1 MARLAPHWPNHG
13 RCDYMHL
20 IRSQFSGQALKLA
33 NLGNAQKCECTLAK
47 GCIQGKG
54 NSAPSPF
61 VMSVSIVASRPGD
74 AQHSCISTAANV
86 LERRRTLETI
96 PEIWRD
102 ALLAYDSNKRPVCPV
117 TGRLLHDWPRAT
129 APSFNQLLRAQA
141 VGLRT
146 GPISNTLAIDFDGI
160 KSWKTFRH
168 LFGGQ
173 PWDVLPDSIQWTS
186 GRDARR
192 QVAFFVAPEHHHL
205 LGTKRRKI
213 DDLEFRWE
221 SAASVICGKHPLTA
235 GYKWL
240 EGYAPWEQELATLP
254 LELIEKIPNCREAP
268 ERLITNYQ
276 PNVYDLVVPL
286 DQFITY
292 ASSVLIRN
300 GSNEGCC
307 NDDAIR
313 LSMDLV
319 AAENWLMAQKVGV
332 DRSAQELFDEYVSN
346 CPDRVNGKPLNVQ
359 AMQARFDG
367 ALRRNPTPP
376 TPEHKLVERLEFQK
390 RQAARRAA

>member
-1 MARLAPHWPNHG
+1 
-13 RCDYMHL
+13 MHL
-20 IRSQFSGQALKLA
+20 IRSQFSDQALKLA
-33 NLGNAQKCECTLAK
+33 NLGNAQKCESTLAK
-47 GCIQGKG
+47 GCSQGKG
-54 NSAPSPF
+54 ISAPSPL
-61 VMSVSIVASRPGD
+61 VMTSSIVAPHVGG
-74 AQHSCISTAANV
+74 AQHSCNSSAANV
-86 LERRRTLETI
+86 LERRRTLEAL

-102 ALLAYDSNKRPVCPV
+102 ALLAYDGQKRPVCPD
-117 TGRLLHDWPRAT
+117 TGYLLRHWPDAQ
-129 APSFNQLLRAQA
+129 APSFDQLLGAQA

-146 GPISNTLAIDFDGI
+146 GPISSTIAFDFDGI
-160 KSWKTFRH
+160 KSWKTFRR
-168 LFGGQ
+168 LFGGE
-173 PWDVLPDSIQWTS
+173 PWHVLPDSLQWTS

-205 LGTKRRKI
+205 LGSKRRKI

-221 SAASVICGKHPLTA
+221 NAASVICGKHPLTT

-240 EGYAPWEQELATLP
+240 EGYAPWEIELATLP

-276 PNVYDLVVPL
+276 PIVYDLVVPL
-286 DQFITY
+286 DAFITY

-307 NDDAIR
+307 NDDALR

-319 AAENWLMAQKVGV
+319 AAENWLKVQGVGV
-332 DRSAQELFDEYVSN
+332 DISAQALFDQYVDA
-346 CPDRVNGKPLNVQ
+346 CPDRVNGKPLDRK

-367 ALRRNPTPP
+367 ALRRNPSTP
-376 TPEHKLVERLEFQK
+376 TPEFKLIERLEFQK

>member
-1 MARLAPHWPNHG
+1 
-13 RCDYMHL
+13 MHL
-20 IRSQFSGQALKLA
+20 IRSQFSDQALKLA
-33 NLGNAQKCECTLAK
+33 NLGNAQKCESTLAK
-47 GCIQGKG
+47 GCSQGPGK
-54 NSAPSPF
+54 SAPNPI

-74 AQHSCISTAANV
+74 AQLSCISTAANV
-86 LERRRTLETI
+86 LERRRTLEAI
-96 PEIWRD
+96 PEIWRR
-102 ALLAYDSNKRPVCPV
+102 ALLCVDGHKRPVDPD
-117 TGRLLHDWPRAT
+117 TGYLLRHWPDAT
-129 APSFNQLLRAQA
+129 PPSFNQLLRAQA

-146 GPISNTLAIDFDGI
+146 GPISSTIAFDFDGI

-173 PWDVLPDSIQWTS
+173 PWHVLPDSIQWTS

-221 SAASVICGKHPLTA
+221 NAASVICGKHPLTA
-235 GYKWL
+235 GYNWL
-240 EGYAPWEQELATLP
+240 EGYAPWEQNLATLP

-268 ERLITNYQ
+268 ERATTNYTA
-276 PNVYDLVVPL
+276 NVYDLVVPL
-286 DQFITY
+286 DAFITY

-332 DRSAQELFDEYVSN
+332 DISAQALFDQYVSN
-346 CPDRVNGKPLNVQ
+346 CPDRIGNKPLNVQ

>member
-1 MARLAPHWPNHG
+1 LGCELVQLAARS
-13 RCDYMHL
+13 HL
-20 IRSQFSGQALKLA
+20 
-33 NLGNAQKCECTLAK
+33 
-47 GCIQGKG
+47 
-54 NSAPSPF
+54 
-61 VMSVSIVASRPGD
+61 
-74 AQHSCISTAANV
+74 ISTASKAGKPFG
-86 LERRRTLETI
+86 I
-96 PEIWRD
+96 C
-102 ALLAYDSNKRPVCPV
+102 S
-117 TGRLLHDWPRAT
+117 
-129 APSFNQLLRAQA
+129 
-141 VGLRT
+141 VG
-146 GPISNTLAIDFDGI
+146 
-160 KSWKTFRH
+160 K
-168 LFGGQ
+168 
-173 PWDVLPDSIQWTS
+173 PWHVLPDSLQWTS

-205 LGTKRRKI
+205 LETKRRKI

-221 SAASVICGKHPLTA
+221 NAASVICGKHPLTA

-307 NDDAIR
+307 NDDALR

-319 AAENWLMAQKVGV
+319 AAENWLMVQGVGV
-332 DRSAQELFDEYVSN
+332 DISAQALFDQYVDA
-346 CPDRVNGKPLNVQ
+346 CPDRINGRPLDRK
-359 AMQARFDG
+359 AMQSRFDG

>member
-1 MARLAPHWPNHG
+1 MERLAPHWPNHG

-20 IRSQFSGQALKLA
+20 IRSQSSGQALKLA
-33 NLGNAQKCECTLAK
+33 NLGNAQTSESTLAK
-47 GCIQGKG
+47 GCSQGKG
-54 NSAPSPF
+54 ISAPSPF

-86 LERRRTLETI
+86 LERRRTLEAI
-96 PEIWRD
+96 PEIWQD

-117 TGRLLHDWPRAT
+117 TGRLLNDWPRAT
-129 APSFNQLLRAQA
+129 APSFNQLLKAQA

-146 GPISNTLAIDFDGI
+146 GPISSTIAFDFDGI

-173 PWDVLPDSIQWTS
+173 PWHVLPDSLQWTS

-205 LGTKRRKI
+205 LETKRRKI

-221 SAASVICGKHPLTA
+221 NAASVICGKHPLTT

-240 EGYAPWEQELATLP
+240 EGYAPWEIELATLP

-268 ERLITNYQ
+268 ERPITNYQ

-286 DQFITY
+286 DAFITY

-300 GSNEGCC
+300 GSSEGCC
-307 NDDAIR
+307 NDDSIR

-319 AAENWLMAQKVGV
+319 AAENWLKVQKVSC

-346 CPDRVNGKPLNVQ
+346 CPDRIGNKPLNVQ
-359 AMQARFDG
+359 AMQARFNG

>member
-1 MARLAPHWPNHG
+1 
-13 RCDYMHL
+13 MHL
-20 IRSQFSGQALKLA
+20 IRSQFSDQALKLA
-33 NLGNAQKCECTLAK
+33 NLGNAQKCESTLAK
-47 GCIQGKG
+47 GCSQGKG
-54 NSAPSPF
+54 ISAPSPL
-61 VMSVSIVASRPGD
+61 VMTSSIVAPHVGG
-74 AQHSCISTAANV
+74 AQHSCNSSAANV
-86 LERRRTLETI
+86 LERRRTLEAL

-102 ALLAYDSNKRPVCPV
+102 ALLAYDGQKRPVCPD
-117 TGRLLHDWPRAT
+117 TGYLLRHWPDAQ
-129 APSFNQLLRAQA
+129 APSFDQLLGAQA

-146 GPISNTLAIDFDGI
+146 GPISSTIAFDFDGI
-160 KSWKTFRH
+160 KSWKTFRR
-168 LFGGQ
+168 LFGGE
-173 PWDVLPDSIQWTS
+173 PWHVLPDSLQWTS

-205 LGTKRRKI
+205 LGSKRRKI

-221 SAASVICGKHPLTA
+221 NAASVICGKHPLTT

-240 EGYAPWEQELATLP
+240 EGYAPWEIELATLP

-276 PNVYDLVVPL
+276 PIVYDLVVPL
-286 DQFITY
+286 DAFITY

-307 NDDAIR
+307 NDDALR

-319 AAENWLMAQKVGV
+319 AAENWLKVQGVGV
-332 DRSAQELFDEYVSN
+332 DISAQALFDQYVDA
-346 CPDRVNGKPLNVQ
+346 CPDRVNGKPLDRK

-367 ALRRNPTPP
+367 ALRRI
-376 TPEHKLVERLEFQK
+376 HQRLHQNSNLSNALNFRNVK
-390 RQAARRAA
+390 RQGGQRNDCYTKQKAK

>member
-1 MARLAPHWPNHG
+1 
-13 RCDYMHL
+13 
-20 IRSQFSGQALKLA
+20 
-33 NLGNAQKCECTLAK
+33 
-47 GCIQGKG
+47 
-54 NSAPSPF
+54 
-61 VMSVSIVASRPGD
+61 
-74 AQHSCISTAANV
+74 
-86 LERRRTLETI
+86 
-96 PEIWRD
+96 
-102 ALLAYDSNKRPVCPV
+102 LAYDGHKRPVCPH
-117 TGRLLHDWPRAT
+117 TGYLLNDWPDAPP
-129 APSFNQLLRAQA
+129 PSFNQLLRAQA

-146 GPISNTLAIDFDGI
+146 GPISSTIAFDFDGI

-173 PWDVLPDSIQWTS
+173 PWHVLPDSIQWTS

-205 LGTKRRKI
+205 LETKRRKI

-221 SAASVICGKHPLTA
+221 NAASVICGKHPLTA

-307 NDDAIR
+307 NDDALR

-319 AAENWLMAQKVGV
+319 AAENWLMVQGVGV
-332 DRSAQELFDEYVSN
+332 DISAQALFDQYV
-346 CPDRVNGKPLNVQ
+346 
-359 AMQARFDG
+359 
-367 ALRRNPTPP
+367 
-376 TPEHKLVERLEFQK
+376 EHLP
-390 RQAARRAA
+390 

>member
-1 MARLAPHWPNHG
+1 
-13 RCDYMHL
+13 MHL
-20 IRSQFSGQALKLA
+20 IGLHSRSQPLKLGD
-33 NLGNAQKCECTLAK
+33 LGNAHIAESTLAK
-47 GCIQGKG
+47 GCSQGQGK
-54 NSAPSPF
+54 SAPNPI
-61 VMSVSIVASRPGD
+61 VMSASIVAPHIGGV
-74 AQHSCISTAANV
+74 QHSCISTAANV

-117 TGRLLHDWPRAT
+117 TSRLLHDWPKAT
-129 APSFNQLLRAQA
+129 APSFNQLLRAEA
-141 VGLRT
+141 VGMRT
-146 GPISNTLAIDFDGI
+146 GPISSTIAFDFDGI

-173 PWDVLPDSIQWTS
+173 PWDVLPDSLQWTS

-192 QVAFFVAPEHHHL
+192 QVAFFVTPEHHHL
-205 LGTKRRKI
+205 LETKRRKI

-221 SAASVICGKHPLTA
+221 NAASVICGKHPLTA

-240 EGYAPWEQELATLP
+240 EGYAPWEQTLATLP

-268 ERLITNYQ
+268 ERPITNYTT
-276 PNVYDLVVPL
+276 NVYDLVVPL
-286 DQFITY
+286 DAFVTY

-307 NDDAIR
+307 NDDALR

-319 AAENWLMAQKVGV
+319 AAEAWLMAQKVGC
-332 DRSAQELFDEYVSN
+332 DRSAQDLFDEYVSN

>member
-1 MARLAPHWPNHG
+1 MLVFAA
-13 RCDYMHL
+13 
-20 IRSQFSGQALKLA
+20 SGQATNQSKTSVPSDGTFGA
-33 NLGNAQKCECTLAK
+33 PLAK
-47 GCIQGKG
+47 PWQMRFTASNTVAIQRPSLEARKFGQCPEHAK
-54 NSAPSPF
+54 APSPKGALQGPGNILPKPICH
-61 VMSVSIVASRPGD
+61 VRINRSVPPVGD

-96 PEIWRD
+96 PEIWRR
-102 ALLAYDSNKRPVCPV
+102 ALLCVDGHKRPVDPD
-117 TGRLLHDWPRAT
+117 TGYLLKCWPDAT
-129 APSFNQLLRAQA
+129 PPSFDQLLRAQA

-146 GPISNTLAIDFDGI
+146 GPISSTIAFDFDGI

-173 PWDVLPDSIQWTS
+173 PWHVLPDSIQWTS

-205 LGTKRRKI
+205 LETKRRKI

-221 SAASVICGKHPLTA
+221 CGFCYLRQASINRWIQMVGGLCTMGTK
-235 GYKWL
+235 
-240 EGYAPWEQELATLP
+240 LATLP

-319 AAENWLMAQKVGV
+319 AAENWLKVQKVGV
-332 DRSAQELFDEYVSN
+332 DISAQALFDQYV
-346 CPDRVNGKPLNVQ
+346 
-359 AMQARFDG
+359 MQ
-367 ALRRNPTPP
+367 LP
-376 TPEHKLVERLEFQK
+376 
-390 RQAARRAA
+390 

>member
-13 RCDYMHL
+13 RCDLLHL
-20 IRSQFSGQALKLA
+20 IRSQSSGQTL
-33 NLGNAQKCECTLAK
+33 ELAK
-47 GCIQGKG
+47 FGTARTCERGPARVPFQGPRVTSS
-54 NSAPSPF
+54 NRF
-61 VMSVSIVASRPGD
+61 VMSVSMVAPHVGG
-74 AQHSCISTAANV
+74 AQHSCNSTAAYV

-96 PEIWRD
+96 PEIWRK
-102 ALLAYDSNKRPVCPV
+102 ALLAYDGHKRPVDPD
-117 TGRLLHDWPRAT
+117 TGYLLKCWPDAT
-129 APSFNQLLRAQA
+129 PPSFDQLLRAQA

-146 GPISNTLAIDFDGI
+146 GPISSTIAFDFDGI
-160 KSWKTFRH
+160 KSWKTFRR

-173 PWDVLPDSIQWTS
+173 PWHVLPDSIQWTS

-205 LGTKRRKI
+205 LETKRRKI

-221 SAASVICGKHPLTA
+221 NAASVICGKHPLTA

-240 EGYAPWEQELATLP
+240 EGYAPWEQNLATLP

-268 ERLITNYQ
+268 ERPVTNYR

-307 NDDAIR
+307 NDDALR

-319 AAENWLMAQKVGV
+319 AAENWLMVQGVGV
-332 DRSAQELFDEYVSN
+332 DISAQALFDQYVDA
-346 CPDRVNGKPLNVQ
+346 CPDRINGRPLDRK
-359 AMQARFDG
+359 AMQSRFDG

>member
-1 MARLAPHWPNHG
+1 
-13 RCDYMHL
+13 MHL
-20 IRSQFSGQALKLA
+20 IRSQFSDQALKLA

-74 AQHSCISTAANV
+74 AQHSCISAAANV

-96 PEIWRD
+96 PEIWRK
-102 ALLAYDSNKRPVCPV
+102 ALLAYDGHKRPVCPN
-117 TGRLLHDWPRAT
+117 TGYLLRNWPDAPP
-129 APSFNQLLRAQA
+129 PSFDQLLRAQA

-146 GPISNTLAIDFDGI
+146 GPISSTIAFDFDGI
-160 KSWKTFRH
+160 KSWKTFRR

-173 PWDVLPDSIQWTS
+173 PWQVLPDSLQWTS

-205 LGTKRRKI
+205 LENRRRKI

-221 SAASVICGKHPLTA
+221 NAASVICGKHPLTA

-307 NDDAIR
+307 NDDALR

-319 AAENWLMAQKVGV
+319 AAENWLMVQGVGV
-332 DRSAQELFDEYVSN
+332 DISAQALFDQYVDA
-346 CPDRVNGKPLNVQ
+346 CPDRVNGKPLDRKS
-359 AMQARFDG
+359 MQARFDG

>member
-1 MARLAPHWPNHG
+1 MERLAHHWPNPW

-20 IRSQFSGQALKLA
+20 IRSQSSDQALKLA
-33 NLGNAQKCECTLAK
+33 KLGNAQTCERDGANRPF
-47 GCIQGKG
+47 QGQG
-54 NSAPSPF
+54 ITAPNPI
-61 VMSVSIVASRPGD
+61 VMSVSIVAPHVGG

-86 LERRRTLETI
+86 LERRRTLEAL

-117 TGRLLHDWPRAT
+117 TGRLLNDWPRAT
-129 APSFNQLLRAQA
+129 APSFNQLLKAQA

-146 GPISNTLAIDFDGI
+146 GPISSTIAFDFDGI
-160 KSWKTFRH
+160 KSWKTFRR

-173 PWDVLPDSIQWTS
+173 PWHVLPDSLQWTS

-221 SAASVICGKHPLTA
+221 NAASVICGKHPLTT

-268 ERLITNYQ
+268 ERPITNYTA
-276 PNVYDLVVPL
+276 NVYDLVVPL
-286 DQFITY
+286 DAFITY

-319 AAENWLMAQKVGV
+319 AAEAWLMAQKVGV
-332 DRSAQELFDEYVSN
+332 DRSAQELFNEYVSN
-346 CPDRVNGKPLNVQ
+346 CPDRIGNKPLNVQ
-359 AMQARFDG
+359 AMQGRFNG

-376 TPEHKLVERLEFQK
+376 TPVHKLVERLEFQK